1 MKSRR
6 SIFGGSDL
14 EIKPLEYI
22 NRRFYKFQFIIRT
35 KLNFKPRQSEFTT
48 QTMTTTANGQD
59 GGAGA
64 PGGGTVDPTTAS
76 YQSLCAGMT
85 YEQFM
90 KHHVS
95 KPGEAYTHTR
105 IGDKTQNVHGGVYTI
120 PPAVLPVFW
129 KKYYSHVF
137 ESGKLEQVLQNVS
150 IRKNTSW
157 I

>member
-1 MKSRR
+1 M
-6 SIFGGSDL
+6 
-14 EIKPLEYI
+14 
-22 NRRFYKFQFIIRT
+22 
-35 KLNFKPRQSEFTT
+35 NFKPRQPEFTT

-59 GGAGA
+59 GG
-64 PGGGTVDPTTAS
+64 GGGGGGAVDPTTAS

-120 PPAVLPVFW
+120 PPAILPVFW

-137 ESGKLEQVLQNVS
+137 ESGKLEHLTEKQNSEKGVVVVDFDIVAILRS
-150 IRKNTSW
+150 TF
-157 I
+157 